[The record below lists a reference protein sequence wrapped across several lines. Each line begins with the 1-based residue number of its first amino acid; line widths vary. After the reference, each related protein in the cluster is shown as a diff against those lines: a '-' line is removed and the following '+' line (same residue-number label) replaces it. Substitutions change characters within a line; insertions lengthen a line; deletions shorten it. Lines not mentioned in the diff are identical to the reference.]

1 MALYSK
7 LQEFNEIGAKAQD
20 YARENVSDAEF
31 QGEHAKDIEKGFVL
45 FSEANVKFLDV
56 LGTKA
61 TRYTAPMVGREYGER
76 LTGVRDG
83 ANVSVP

>member
-1 MALYSK
+1 VALYSK

-45 FSEANVKFLDV
+45 FSEANVKFFGC
-56 LGTKA
+56 LGYQGYA
-61 TRYTAPMVGREYGER
+61 LYCADGGSGVWGEAYG
-76 LTGVRDG
+76 G
-83 ANVSVP
+83 